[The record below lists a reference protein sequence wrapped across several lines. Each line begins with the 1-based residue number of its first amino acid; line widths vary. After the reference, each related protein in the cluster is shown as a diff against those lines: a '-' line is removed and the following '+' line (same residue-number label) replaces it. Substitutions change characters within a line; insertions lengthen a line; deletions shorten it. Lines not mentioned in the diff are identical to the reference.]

1 MPKHKTL
8 TVLERRI
15 EETQA
20 SLMRAKARYDR
31 LTQELQALHIEHDRV
46 RAETGICQDTSKKFF
61 GSLAAGQS
69 VKACFHGC
77 AAIMRS

>member
-1 MPKHKTL
+1 MRKLKMPKHKTL

-31 LTQELQALHIEHDRV
+31 RTQELQATANARHLLQTTLPELTNHR
-46 RAETGICQDTSKKFF
+46 
-61 GSLAAGQS
+61 
-69 VKACFHGC
+69 
-77 AAIMRS
+77 

>member
-8 TVLERRI
+8 AVLERRI

-20 SLMRAKARYDR
+20 CLMRAKARYDR

-46 RAETGICQDTSKKFF
+46 RAETIHRAFKKSGKSMDELMTF
-61 GSLAAGQS
+61 L
-69 VKACFHGC
+69 GC
-77 AAIMRS
+77 

>member
-46 RAETGICQDTSKKFF
+46 RAETICRTP
-61 GSLAAGQS
+61 
-69 VKACFHGC
+69 
-77 AAIMRS
+77 R